1 MDMENYLNPLKS
13 AFFIATL
20 SLLTLAGCKKD
31 EEPQLEPLAV
41 TSGIVV
47 ACEGTFG
54 QSNASLHLIY
64 DDGKLA
70 NDIYSAANNVA
81 LGDVLQ
87 NYRVFNN
94 RGYAVVNNSQKVEVI
109 NPGSFSSIGTITG
122 CDYPRDVVVI
132 GDNKGYITNGST
144 SGELL
149 TFNPGSFQVTGS
161 IETGDGPEE
170 VVYNG
175 TYLFVANS
183 GGFGVDSTVTVIDP
197 VNDQVVATVE
207 VGHIPVALE
216 VDYQNNVWVLCKGQ
230 TIYNES
236 WEIVDHTEAELMR
249 IDGQFHT
256 VTGVL
261 QIGELGDHPQ
271 FMAMNPGKTE
281 LYIVNDGE
289 IRPLSITTGE
299 FEPAFNS
306 DQVHS
311 IGVHPVTGEVYASSV
326 PNYVDTDE
334 ISIFTAE
341 GVFVGSFEVGVAPR
355 AYAYRE

>member
-1 MDMENYLNPLKS
+1 MENYLNPLKS
-13 AFFIATL
+13 TL
-20 SLLTLAGCKKD
+20 FLAALVLLTLSGCKKD
-31 EEPQLEPLAV
+31 EDPQPEPIAV
-41 TSGIVV
+41 TSGMIVG
-47 ACEGTFG
+47 CEGTFG
-54 QSNASLHLIY
+54 MSNASMHLIY
-64 DDGKLA
+64 DDGKLG
-70 NDIYSAANNVA
+70 NDIYSAANGAA

-87 NYRVFNN
+87 NLRSFNN
-94 RGYAVVNNSQKVEVI
+94 RIYAIVNNSQKVEVI
-109 NPGSFSSIGTITG
+109 NPSDFSTIGTITG

-132 GDNKGYITNGST
+132 ADNKGYITNGST
-144 SGELL
+144 DGELL
-149 TFNPGSFQVTGS
+149 SFNPGSLQISGS
-161 IETGDGPEE
+161 IATGDGPEE

-197 VNDQVVATVE
+197 VNDQVVTTVE

-230 TIYNES
+230 TLYDEN
-236 WEIVDHTEAELMR
+236 WEVTGHTEAELMR

-271 FMAMNPGKTE
+271 FLAINPSKTE
-281 LYIVNDGE
+281 LYLVNDGE

-299 FEPAFNS
+299 FEPAFNGGPF
-306 DQVHS
+306 HS

-326 PNYVDTDE
+326 PNYVDNDE
-334 ISIFTAE
+334 ISIFTPD
-341 GVFVGSFEVGVAPR
+341 GVFVASYEVGVAPR
-355 AYAYRE
+355 AYTYRE